1 VADRRTGL
9 MEDNLENLILRN
21 SNVKWVDRFL
31 NPQNYPKPESKDGVM
46 ETHRMSVDGNG
57 PYYVYPQVTVQG
69 DGYVKQSLED
79 AISSKDYIMV
89 DDKDTAIALSKNYK
103 SLMIGKRFRDLYDLK

>member
-1 VADRRTGL
+1 MVGRRNGL

-31 NPQNYPKPESKDGVM
+31 NPQNYPMPTENKGRI

-57 PYYVYPQVTVQG
+57 PYYVYPQITVQG
-69 DGYVKQSLED
+69 DKYVKQSLDE
-79 AISSKDYIMV
+79 AIDRKDYIML
-89 DDKDTAIALSKNYK
+89 DDKDAAIALSKNYK
-103 SLMIGKRFRDLYDLK
+103 SLMIAKRFNEYYK